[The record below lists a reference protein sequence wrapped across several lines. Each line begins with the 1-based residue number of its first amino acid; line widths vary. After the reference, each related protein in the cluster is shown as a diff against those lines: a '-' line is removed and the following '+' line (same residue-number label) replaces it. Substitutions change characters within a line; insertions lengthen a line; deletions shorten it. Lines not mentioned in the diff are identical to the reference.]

1 MAMKQQPDA
10 LSGRIEQLLRQHGP
24 QTAAQLAQQLA
35 MASSALEPLLQLLEQ
50 RGRLRSR
57 LADLRSR
64 NGQPQRFYLL
74 GAGERLRVRVV
85 DAGEAQSA

>member
-1 MAMKQQPDA
+1 MKPQPEA

-24 QTAAQLAQQLA
+24 QTAAQLALQLG
-35 MASSALEPLLQLLEQ
+35 MASSALAPLLQLLEQ

-64 NGQPQRFYLL
+64 NGQPQRFYQPGL
-74 GAGERLRVRVV
+74 GERLTVRVL
-85 DAGEAQSA
+85 DAYDGQTS